1 MKESLE
7 HIQLLQDTSRQIE
20 QLRRDAEMLDAD
32 EKNRQRVLQEMNRR
46 AEQARQQRLEATKL
60 ADATQLQIEQ
70 AEGEI
75 ARLGVQLNV
84 TKHQKEYDAI
94 QHSILS
100 HRADIQ
106 KWEDEELTALQTV
119 DDLALE
125 EKRLAEEVGQA
136 EQDVQKTRE
145 DVAAQKAE
153 LKRRVADLD
162 QERQRLRQQVSPA
175 VLSAYERL
183 TGRYGSRALVEVK
196 NRICQGCF
204 TRITKQ
210 TENLLMRN
218 DKVVYCHSCGR
229 MLVLGG

>member
-7 HIQLLQDTSRQIE
+7 NIQLLQDSSRQIE
-20 QLRRDAEMLDAD
+20 QLRREAEMLDAD
-32 EKNRQRVLQEMNRR
+32 ERNRQRALQETQRR
-46 AEQARQQRLEATKL
+46 AEQAHQQRLEATKL
-60 ADATQLQIEQ
+60 ADAMELQIEQ
-70 AEGEI
+70 AESEI
-75 ARLGVQLNV
+75 TRLGVQLNV

-119 DDLALE
+119 DELVLE
-125 EKRLAEEVGQA
+125 EQRLAQEVRQA
-136 EQDVQKTRE
+136 EQDVQKTR
-145 DVAAQKAE
+145 DDAAVKKAE
-153 LKRRVADLD
+153 LNQRAADLD
-162 QERQRLRQQVSPA
+162 QERQHLRQQVSPA

-210 TENLLMRN
+210 TENLLMHN

-229 MLVLGG
+229 MLMLGD

>member
-20 QLRRDAEMLDAD
+20 QLRRDAEMLDTD
-32 EKNRQRVLQEMNRR
+32 EKNRQRVLQEKSRR
-46 AEQARQQRLEATKL
+46 AEQAHQQRLEATKL
-60 ADATQLQIEQ
+60 ADAMELQIQQ
-70 AEGEI
+70 AESEI
-75 ARLGVQLNV
+75 TRLGVQLNV

-119 DDLALE
+119 DELSQE
-125 EKRLAEEVGQA
+125 EQRLAEEVRQA

-145 DVAAQKAE
+145 DVAVQKAE
-153 LKRRVADLD
+153 LKQRVADLD

-175 VLSAYERL
+175 VLSAHERL

-229 MLVLGG
+229 MLVLGD